1 MSNVI
6 INKKKSKQN
15 NVEKVEK
22 KDFKKPE
29 FKGNKKPNNNVG
41 KKPNNSG
48 KPNNN
53 QNNHPPVHK
62 REDSESYRPFALFF
76 KKNESGKYEYTGKDK
91 K

>member
-1 MSNVI
+1 MSNVV
-6 INKKKSKQN
+6 INKKKPKQN
-15 NVEKVEK
+15 NAEK

-29 FKGNKKPNNNVG
+29 FKGNKKPNNNAG
-41 KKPNNSG
+41 KPNNSG

-62 REDSESYRPFALFF
+62 ADDGESYRPFALFF
-76 KKNESGKYEYTGKDK
+76 KKDESGKYEYTGKDK